1 MEADMAISSIQ
12 AAWAQYDA
20 SLPWEQ
26 SQEAALSA
34 LEALEYIYA
43 RRAQTIAGGS
53 LNVSYERIETE
64 LAAIR
69 RYLGYDAR
77 AARGSRWRRVR

>member
-1 MEADMAISSIQ
+1 MSIASIDDAI
-12 AAWAQYDA
+12 AQYVA
-20 SLPWEQ
+20 SLPWEA
-26 SQEAALSA
+26 SETAARAA
-34 LEALEYIYA
+34 LEALEYLYLH
-43 RRAQTIAGGS
+43 RAQVVGGGAA
-53 LNVSYERIETE
+53 NFSYERIETE

>member
-1 MEADMAISSIQ
+1 MSIASIDQ
-12 AAWAQYDA
+12 AWAQYDA

-26 SQEAALSA
+26 SQEAAMAA

-53 LNVSYERIETE
+53 INVSYERIESE